1 MRFLPA
7 IFANVFLI
15 VAAFGAGTLLSRF
28 LPASLHRVDR
38 LAAILLGGL
47 GSLGTLLFLVGLV
60 HFSLVTI
67 LAFFVSAA
75 LFGIWSFL
83 KENHAEFPLYRMA
96 NRPVIPALVI
106 LIVMGVTFL
115 GGLAEPVGDFI
126 MSDSIAYHYLGP
138 RVWLRDAAIRP
149 VPDESLTSFPAVVET
164 LYASLLALGGPRAM
178 TLFAC
183 TSLGLLLLVT
193 YGFARRL
200 KLDSRG
206 AWWTAALVAA
216 MPAVN
221 RGLVDGYIDAMLW
234 CFVLLSLRFA
244 LDAEGP
250 GDYFLSGL
258 FSGLAMGTKYLGLIC
273 FFLVLGC
280 ALLIHLWQR
289 REKLA
294 IILRNLVLLG
304 AVATAVASPWYLR
317 NWIVLGFPIYPPTRT
332 LSHYFPVKYM
342 SPEAVATLGAVIDRS
357 GRGMG
362 HTFWGFLLLPFRL
375 TFHPANY
382 LCGAG
387 GVGLTLLMLA
397 PFGILVCWRD
407 LFAKVT
413 VVFMFFWTIAWF
425 VTEQDAR
432 FLMQVFVIFAA
443 FAVWGWRFVAQKAP
457 RFGPLL
463 AGVSVACSILYGL
476 IMIVPTRAPDVRAT
490 LSVSYEQWRKYR
502 DIPFLESFNRLN
514 QDPAVRRVLVLEPLV
529 PTYYLE
535 KDYLKPVGRFGEE
548 TLPQGTDL
556 GAIFNNLCT
565 LGITHILDVQYKGN
579 GFRVPAQPSGLILV
593 QEREDQRI
601 YRVSPA
607 P

>member
-1 MRFLPA
+1 MRVLPA

-15 VAAFGAGTLLSRF
+15 VAAFGAGTPLIRF

-38 LAAILLGGL
+38 LAAVLLGGL
-47 GSLGTLLFLVGLV
+47 GSLGTLIFLVGLV
-60 HFSLVTI
+60 HFSLATI
-67 LAFFVSAA
+67 LVIFVPAA

-83 KENHAEFPLYRMA
+83 KGNNAEFPPYRMA
-96 NRPVIPALVI
+96 NRPVIPTLVI
-106 LIVMGVTFL
+106 LVVMGVTFL
-115 GGLAEPVGDFI
+115 GGLAEPVGDFV

-138 RVWLRDAAIRP
+138 RVWLRDGAIRP

-178 TLFAC
+178 ALFAF
-183 TSLGLLLLVT
+183 TSFGLLLLVT
-193 YGFARRL
+193 YGFALRL

-206 AWWTAALVAA
+206 AWWAAALVAT
-216 MPAVN
+216 MPAVY
-221 RGLVDGYIDAMLW
+221 RGSFDGYIDAILC

-244 LDAEGP
+244 IDAEGP
-250 GDYFLSGL
+250 GNCLLSGL
-258 FSGLAMGTKYLGLIC
+258 FSGLAMGTKYLGVIYLFVI
-273 FFLVLGC
+273 LGC
-280 ALLIHLWQR
+280 ASLIHLWHH
-289 REKLA
+289 REKLS
-294 IILRNLVLLG
+294 IILSRLVLLG

-342 SPEAVATLGAVIDRS
+342 SPQAVAILGAVVDRS

-382 LCGAG
+382 LNGAG

-397 PFGILVCWRD
+397 PFGILICWRD
-407 LFAKVT
+407 LFVKVT
-413 VVFMFFWTIAWF
+413 VVFMFFFTVAWF
-425 VTEQDAR
+425 VTEQDGR
-432 FLMQVFVIFAA
+432 FLMEVFVILAA

-476 IMIVPTRAPDVRAT
+476 IMIVPRRAPDVRAA
-490 LSVSYEQWRKYR
+490 LSVSYEQGRR
-502 DIPFLESFNRLN
+502 CREIPFLESFNRLN
-514 QDPAVRRVLVLEPLV
+514 QDPAVRKVLVLEPLV

-548 TLPQGTDL
+548 TLPQGSDL
-556 GAIFNNLCT
+556 GGVLNNLSE

-579 GFRVPAQPSGLILV
+579 GFRLPAQRSGLILV

-601 YRVSPA
+601 YRVSPS